1 MKIAIG
7 SDHRGFALKQFLMQQ
22 SYTPTLSF
30 IDVGCSG
37 SDSVDYNDYATAVA
51 RAIKNGSA
59 DYGVLIC
66 NSGVGITMAANRYP
80 WVRAAL
86 CHNKELVQQTRQ
98 HNDANVLAMGT
109 AVVTP
114 AQAAEMLQTFV
125 TTPFEGGRHQGRVDK
140 LTNPDDLGK

>member
-59 DYGVLIC
+59 DLGVLIC

-114 AQAAEMLQTFV
+114 AQAAEMLQIFV
-125 TTPFEGGRHQGRVDK
+125 DTPFEGGRHQGRVDK

>member
-22 SYTPTLSF
+22 SYSPTLSF
-30 IDVGCSG
+30 VDVGCAG

-51 RAIKNGSA
+51 RAIKNGLA
-59 DYGVLIC
+59 DFGVLIC

-86 CHNKELVQQTRQ
+86 CHNKELVEQTRQ

-114 AQAAEMLQTFV
+114 EQAAEMLQIFV
-125 TTPFEGGRHQGRVDK
+125 DTPFEGGRHQGRVDK

>member
-51 RAIKNGSA
+51 RAIKDGLA

-86 CHNKELVQQTRQ
+86 CHNQELVQQTRQ

-114 AQAAEMLQTFV
+114 AQAAEMLQIFV

>member
-22 SYTPTLSF
+22 SYSPTLSF
-30 IDVGCSG
+30 VDVGCAG

-51 RAIKNGSA
+51 RAIKNGLA
-59 DYGVLIC
+59 DFGVLIC

-114 AQAAEMLQTFV
+114 EQAAEMLQIFV
-125 TTPFEGGRHQGRVDK
+125 GTPFEGGRHQGRVDK